1 MLGKGGA
8 EADEPLSGG
17 YVKSAFLSMIKF
29 IGAQSRTKVDELMGM
44 ARAGI
49 VVYHPTANHMEAM
62 PNKLFEFMAAGLP
75 VICSDFPL
83 WKRLIEENGCGR
95 CVTPLDA
102 GMVRQCCE
110 QMLDDYENSQRM
122 GKRGR
127 ELVEKKYN
135 WNCEEKKL
143 LRLYQEVIGR

>member
-1 MLGKGGA
+1 M
-8 EADEPLSGG
+8 
-17 YVKSAFLSMIKF
+17 VKF
-29 IGAQSRTKVDELMGM
+29 IGAQSRKKVDELMGM

-49 VVYHPTANHMEAM
+49 MVYHPVANHMEAM

-83 WKRLIEENGCGR
+83 WKRLIEENRCGR
-95 CVTPLDA
+95 CVNPLDRE
-102 GMVRQCCE
+102 MVRQCCQ
-110 QMLDDYENSQRM
+110 QMLDDYQNSQKM

-135 WNCEEKKL
+135 WNCEDKKL
-143 LRLYQEVIGR
+143 LGLYQ